1 MPKKI
6 PMRRCVGCGEV
17 KSKKE
22 LIRVIRTPGGEI
34 CLDLTGRANGR
45 GAYLCNNPDCLKK
58 AQKRRSLGRS
68 LGCEIPPEIYEELLE
83 QMEERH
89 AG

>member
-22 LIRVIRTPGGEI
+22 LIRVIRTPEGEI
-34 CLDLTGRANGR
+34 RLDLTGRANGR

-58 AQKRRSLGRS
+58 AQKRRSLSRS
-68 LGCEIPPEIYEELLE
+68 LGCEIPQEVYDGLAA
-83 QMEERH
+83 QMEENY